1 MSTTI
6 SRRMASIAAAAAV
19 SGLVLAG
26 CANDDSTS
34 TEAEGTTSA
43 PMTSEMM
50 TSETTAMDEGADTML
65 VGAGCADYAEAN
77 PEGPGS
83 VDGMAEEPVATAAS
97 NNPLLTTLTAAVS
110 GEVNPDVD
118 LVDTLNNGEYTV
130 FAPVDDAFA
139 QVDQATMDQLGT
151 DADLLTTVL
160 TYHVVEGQISPDEIT
175 GMQTTLQGE
184 DVEVTGSG
192 DELMVNGANVVCGG
206 VQTANATVY
215 LVDEVLMP
223 PM

>member
-206 VQTANATVY
+206 VQTANATV
-215 LVDEVLMP
+215 P